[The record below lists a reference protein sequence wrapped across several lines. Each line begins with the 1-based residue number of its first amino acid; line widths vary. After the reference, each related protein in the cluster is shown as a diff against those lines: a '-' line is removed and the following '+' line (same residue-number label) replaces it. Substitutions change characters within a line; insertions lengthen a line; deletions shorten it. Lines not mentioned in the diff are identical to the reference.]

1 MGPPGQVCYR
11 WCTILA
17 RRGARSRKAPS
28 PSSSLQTRRGSVSSA
43 SESNSRAQIARG
55 AYDLTLGNLLAGA
68 NGLQAHLRAGRRPP
82 LTLHFVDNA
91 GVASVG
97 CLVLHASVHF
107 PGFEDLLAVNKS
119 NIHTFVDRVWVF
131 AFKNE
136 NVGQE
141 SFNAR
146 VGQGRHRSPRAQI

>member
-1 MGPPGQVCYR
+1 MISRWAICWPVPTGCKLTFGPV
-11 WCTILA
+11 A
-17 RRGARSRKAPS
+17 
-28 PSSSLQTRRGSVSSA
+28 V
-43 SESNSRAQIARG
+43 
-55 AYDLTLGNLLAGA
+55 
-68 NGLQAHLRAGRRPP
+68 PP
-82 LTLHFVDNA
+82 LTLHFVDDA

>member
-1 MGPPGQVCYR
+1 MISR
-11 WCTILA
+11 WAICWPVPT
-17 RRGARSRKAPS
+17 
-28 PSSSLQTRRGSVSSA
+28 
-43 SESNSRAQIARG
+43 
-55 AYDLTLGNLLAGA
+55 
-68 NGLQAHLRAGRRPP
+68 HLRAGRRPP

-97 CLVLHASVHF
+97 CLVLNASVHF